1 MQGTHAGSGRE
12 CNGRRWEQERTE
24 QQLQAGDRWWLAEGT
39 SCLDDDGGRVETTA
53 G

>member
-24 QQLQAGDRWWLAEGT
+24 QLQAGDRWWLLAV
-39 SCLDDDGGRVETTA
+39 LGR
-53 G
+53 